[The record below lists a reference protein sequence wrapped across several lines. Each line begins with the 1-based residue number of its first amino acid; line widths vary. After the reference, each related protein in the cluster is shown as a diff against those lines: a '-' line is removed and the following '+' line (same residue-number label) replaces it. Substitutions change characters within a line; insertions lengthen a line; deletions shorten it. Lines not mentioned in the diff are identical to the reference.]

1 VTNLDPDAA
10 GPADR
15 DRDRPG
21 PGDLPADGVVWI
33 ADEPGVTHRG
43 GAVAAFLLL
52 FVVVAAGLTGY
63 WVYSQLNPT
72 PSAEAVTFVVP
83 SDSGV
88 VTIARLLEEQKIV
101 TNGTF
106 FRYYAAVKNIK
117 PIRPGEYDGLHHNEP
132 MDKVIERLEAGP
144 TPIKFT
150 DVPVPEGLWR
160 SDTVAKIREK
170 LPDLDEGELAAA
182 MDSARSRYQPAGQ
195 PIDGFLFPATYRVT
209 EKQYG
214 DERALVEQ
222 MVRKFDDEA
231 DDVGL
236 ANAPAKLAGVAGSRQ
251 LTPYDVLKVASL
263 VEAEAKVPEDRAR
276 IARVIYNRLKRNQP
290 LGVDASVSYA
300 VRQRRAPTGAELQV
314 DSPYNLY
321 RNRGLPP
328 TPINSPGAESLRAAL
343 NPSTEPSADK
353 WLYYVLIDKEG
364 HHSFSQTAEEHDRKA
379 AEARR
384 NGVF

>member
-1 VTNLDPDAA
+1 
-10 GPADR
+10 
-15 DRDRPG
+15 
-21 PGDLPADGVVWI
+21 
-33 ADEPGVTHRG
+33 
-43 GAVAAFLLL
+43 VAAFLLL
-52 FVVVAAGLTGY
+52 FVVVAVGLTGY
-63 WVYSQLNPT
+63 WAYSQLHPT
-72 PSAEAVTFVVP
+72 PSEEAVTFVVP

-117 PIRPGEYDGLHHNEP
+117 PIRPGEYDGLHHNES

-144 TPIKFT
+144 VPIKFT

-160 SDTVAKIREK
+160 SDTVAALRKQ
-170 LPDLDEGELAAA
+170 LPTLDEGELAAA
-182 MDSARSRYQPAGQ
+182 MESVRSRYQPAGQ

-222 MVRKFDDEA
+222 MVEKFDDEA

-236 ANAPAKLAGVAGSRQ
+236 GNATTRLAGVAGSRA

-276 IARVIYNRLKRNQP
+276 IARVIYNRMKQGMRLDI
-290 LGVDASVSYA
+290 DAA
-300 VRQRRAPTGAELQV
+300 TRFGTGEHRPITGKDLES
-314 DSPYNLY
+314 DSPYNL
-321 RNRGLPP
+321 RKVMGLPP
-328 TPINSPGAESLRAAL
+328 TPIDSPGRDSLLAAL
-343 NPSTEPSADK
+343 NPSNEPGAQN

-364 HHSFSQTAEEHDRKA
+364 HHSFSANEADHLRKV

-384 NGVF
+384 AGLL